1 MNILHRYG
9 LDLLLK
15 FYILLFLM
23 FLPGCAQPPKPTT
36 LEIPREPIIIGIHE
50 PSNSVLMSAIEDYI
64 NLRMAPS
71 YTQFEYTRIDLDND
85 GRRDA
90 IVMLKSPSNF
100 WCSDY
105 GCRLVI
111 FKANNKN
118 FGLLGEMSQVR
129 GPLLVS
135 NQTSNG
141 WRDIVIREDGRG
153 ARARHVLMKF
163 NGMSYPSNSQY
174 EKTYFNIDEFNGT
187 RILP

>member
-1 MNILHRYG
+1 MFARFKIL
-9 LDLLLK
+9 LVVLLLS
-15 FYILLFLM
+15 
-23 FLPGCAQPPKPTT
+23 GCGAAPKPTT
-36 LEIPREPIIIGIHE
+36 LEIPRAPVIMGIHE

-71 YTQFEYTRIDLDND
+71 YTRFEYARIDLYMD

-100 WCSDY
+100 WCHDY

-111 FKANNKN
+111 FKANNQN

-135 NQTSNG
+135 NQTTNG

-153 ARARHVLMKF
+153 ARARHVSMKF
-163 NGMSYPSNSQY
+163 NGISYPSNSQY
-174 EKTYFNIDEFNGT
+174 ERTYFNIDEFNGT